1 MPDIVVSGL
10 TLTFQG
16 KTYRCAI
23 GKGGFSKNKKEG
35 DGATPLGTFAL
46 RKCWYRHDKVDC
58 VVTHLPLSIIR
69 SDYGWSDDPNKPD
82 YNKLV
87 RLPYSGSHE
96 KLWRPDR
103 LYDVFVEIGYNDD
116 PAIPGKGS
124 AIFLHCATDDYK
136 PTEGCVALAKN
147 DLLEL
152 LAEIGEK
159 TYITIREA

>member
-1 MPDIVVSGL
+1 MNNVIV
-10 TLTFQG
+10 THHTITFMG
-16 KTYRCAI
+16 KTYRCAV

-69 SDYGWSDDPNKPD
+69 SDYGWSDDPKKPD

-96 KLWRPDR
+96 KLWRADR

-116 PAIPGKGS
+116 PVIPGKGS

-152 LAEIGEK
+152 LAEIGEN
-159 TYITIREA
+159 TRITIREA

>member
-1 MPDIVVSGL
+1 MTNIIVQKNH
-10 TLTFQG
+10 LTFMD

-23 GKGGFSKNKKEG
+23 GKGGFSKHKKEG
-35 DGATPLGTFAL
+35 DGCTPLGEFAL

-69 SDYGWSDDPNKPD
+69 EDYGWSDDPSKPD
-82 YNKLV
+82 YNKPV

-96 KLWRPDR
+96 KLWRGDG

-116 PAIPGKGS
+116 PVVAGKGS
-124 AIFLHCATDDYK
+124 AIFLHCATEDYQ

-147 DLLEL
+147 DLLKL
-152 LAEIGEK
+152 LEHIDTK
-159 TYITIREA
+159 TRILIHTP

>member
-1 MPDIVVSGL
+1 MTDLFVSGN
-10 TLTFQG
+10 TLIFMG

-23 GKGGFSKNKKEG
+23 GKGGFSASKKEG

-46 RKCWYRHDKVDC
+46 RKCWYRHDKIDC

-69 SDYGWSDDPNKPD
+69 EDYGWSDDPSKPD
-82 YNKLV
+82 YNRLV
-87 RLPYSGSHE
+87 RLPYAGSHE
-96 KLWRPDR
+96 KLWRDDG

-116 PAIPGKGS
+116 PVVTGRGS

-147 DLLEL
+147 DLLSIL
-152 LAEIGEK
+152 HHIDEK
-159 TYITIREA
+159 TRITIREA